1 MSLIWPGQNPL
12 CLCLM
17 MPDSISNQKNR
28 RKKKWFNGHN
38 SKAALNI
45 FSHNILH
52 FLFFFHSWWRDGG
65 AVCDCRRGREVE
77 VFWLRGRVF
86 FTLIYQSRRL
96 ASYYWDYSLTS
107 DDRLCETAGLFTTC
121 LCDTGWNH
129 RDYTSQT
136 KRLCLHY
143 FLIIILWHHI

>member
-1 MSLIWPGQNPL
+1 MSLIWPRQNPL

-17 MPDSISNQKNR
+17 MPDSISNQKKKIEKKSDLMATIPR
-28 RKKKWFNGHN
+28 RLLT
-38 SKAALNI
+38 S
-45 FSHNILH
+45 SHTTFCN
-52 FLFFFHSWWRDGG
+52 FFFFFHSRWRDGG

-136 KRLCLHY
+136 KKRTCLHY
-143 FLIIILWHHI
+143 FLIIIF